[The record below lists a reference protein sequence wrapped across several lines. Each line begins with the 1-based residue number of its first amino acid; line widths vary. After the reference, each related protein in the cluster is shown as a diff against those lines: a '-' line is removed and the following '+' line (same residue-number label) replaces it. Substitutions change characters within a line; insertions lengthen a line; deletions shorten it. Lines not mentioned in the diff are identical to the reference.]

1 MKTQSQATI
10 DITVN
15 YCNDKGIEATP
26 FETDYKTVLSS
37 DDKKA
42 IVAMV
47 FEGMVNGDIGVN
59 PTSLAKYEND
69 HKAWKRYTVGLLN
82 DRLRKAKALN
92 GNTTHVAKEPGKLS
106 GSRDPE
112 LKALMQIFNLE
123 TSTPE
128 VQAEI
133 QVEIDRRKSEI
144 AAAKAIKTAK
154 PINYDALPADLR
166 AKLGI

>member
-15 YCNDKGIEATP
+15 YCKEKEIHATP
-26 FETDYKTVLSS
+26 FETDYKEVLSS

-42 IVAMV
+42 IVSMV
-47 FEGMVNGDIGVN
+47 FEGMVNGDISVN
-59 PTSLAKYEND
+59 EASLVKYEND
-69 HKAWKRYTVGLLN
+69 HKAWRRYTVGLLN

-92 GNTTHVAKEPGKLS
+92 GNTTYVAKEPGKLS
-106 GSRDPE
+106 GARDPE
-112 LKALMQIFNLE
+112 LKALMQVLTLKN
-123 TSTPE
+123 TPE
-128 VQAEI
+128 VKAEI
-133 QVEIDRRKSEI
+133 QAEIDRRKGEI
-144 AAAKAIKTAK
+144 AVTKATKTAK

>member
-15 YCNDKGIEATP
+15 YCQEKGIHATP
-26 FETDYKTVLSS
+26 FETVYNDVLSS

-42 IVAMV
+42 IVSMV
-47 FEGMVNGDIGVN
+47 FEGMVNGDISVAAA
-59 PTSLAKYEND
+59 SLEKYEGD
-69 HKAWKRYTVGLLN
+69 HKSWRRYTVGLLN

-92 GNTTHVAKEPGKLS
+92 GNTTYTAKEPGKLS

-112 LKALMQIFNLE
+112 LKALMQVLTLE
-123 TSTPE
+123 NTDE
-128 VQAEI
+128 VKAEI
-133 QVEIDRRKSEI
+133 QSEIDRRKSEI
-144 AAAKAIKTAK
+144 AATKATVSAK

>member
-15 YCNDKGIEATP
+15 YCKEKEIQATP
-26 FETDYKTVLSS
+26 FETDYNEVLSS
-37 DDKKA
+37 EDKKA
-42 IVAMV
+42 IVSMV
-47 FEGMVNGDIGVN
+47 FEGMVNGDISVTDKSKAN
-59 PTSLAKYEND
+59 YEND
-69 HKAWKRYTVGLLN
+69 HKAWKRYTTGLLN

-92 GNTTHVAKEPGKLS
+92 GNTTYVAKEPGKLS

-112 LKALMQIFNLE
+112 LKALMQVLTLDNA
-123 TSTPE
+123 PE
-128 VQAEI
+128 VKAEI
-133 QVEIDRRKSEI
+133 EAEIDRRKSEI
-144 AAAKAIKTAK
+144 AATKAAKTVK

>member
-1 MKTQSQATI
+1 MKNQSQATI

-15 YCNDKGIEATP
+15 YCIEKGIQATP
-26 FETDYKTVLSS
+26 FETDFNEVLSS

-42 IVAMV
+42 IVSMV
-47 FEGMVNGDIGVN
+47 FEGMTNGDITVSDK
-59 PTSLAKYEND
+59 SLSKYKND
-69 HKAWKRYTVGLLN
+69 HKAWRRYTVGLIN

-92 GNTTHVAKEPGKLS
+92 GNIVYTAKEPGKLS

-112 LKALMQIFNLE
+112 LKALMQVLTLDN
-123 TSTPE
+123 TPE
-128 VQAEI
+128 VRADIQA
-133 QVEIDRRKSEI
+133 EIDRRKSEI
-144 AAAKAIKTAK
+144 DATKAAKASK

>member
-15 YCNDKGIEATP
+15 YCKDKEIQATP
-26 FETDYKTVLSS
+26 FETDYKEVLSS
-37 DDKKA
+37 DDKKV
-42 IVAMV
+42 IVSMV
-47 FEGMVNGDIGVN
+47 FDGMVNGNIAVADK
-59 PTSLAKYEND
+59 SLAKYEND

-92 GNTTHVAKEPGKLS
+92 GNTTYTAKEPGKLS

-112 LKALMQIFNLE
+112 LKALMQVLALDN
-123 TSTPE
+123 TPE
-128 VQAEI
+128 VKADI
-133 QVEIDRRKSEI
+133 QSEIDRRKSEI
-144 AAAKAIKTAK
+144 AATKATKSAK

>member
-15 YCNDKGIEATP
+15 YCQEKGINATP

-42 IVAMV
+42 IVSMV
-47 FEGMVNGDIGVN
+47 FEGMVNGDITVAAS
-59 PTSLAKYEND
+59 SLEKYQDD
-69 HKAWKRYTVGLLN
+69 HKAWRRYTVGLLN

-92 GNTTHVAKEPGKLS
+92 GNTTYVAAEPGKLS

-112 LKALMQIFNLE
+112 LKALMQVLTLE
-123 TSTPE
+123 NTPE
-128 VQAEI
+128 VKAEI
-133 QVEIDRRKSEI
+133 QLEIDRRKSEI
-144 AAAKAIKTAK
+144 AATKATKTSK